1 MEKDNVEDNE
11 WLKQTKYINHKD
23 PAITTLAQS
32 ITSGI
37 ADDRAKAVA
46 IHDWV
51 RDNIQFGWTKHFWA
65 DSATD
70 VLAAGKG
77 FCNTKSTLFVALL
90 RNVGIPA
97 RQHFVTIHCDSL
109 HGLVKTGSEYVDH
122 AYAEVY
128 LDGKWLKTDSYV
140 IDSKLFR
147 NAQARLTTENRLIG
161 YGTIQGGQNTW
172 DGRTDSFAQFVNDGR
187 VDYLTTRDY
196 GVFEDVETFYKTAPE
211 TINGGRFT
219 RAIICVLAMTG
230 LINKKTE
237 SLRKS

>member
-1 MEKDNVEDNE
+1 M
-11 WLKQTKYINHKD
+11 
-23 PAITTLAQS
+23 AQS

-51 RDNIQFGWTKHFWA
+51 RDNIRFGWTKQFWA

-70 VLAAGKG
+70 VLASGKG

-97 RQHFVTIHCDSL
+97 RQHFVTIHSDSL
-109 HGLVKTGSEYVDH
+109 YGLVKTGSEYLDH
-122 AYAEVY
+122 AYTEV
-128 LDGKWLKTDSYV
+128 WLKTDSYV

-147 NAQARLTTENRLIG
+147 NAQARLGTENRLIG
-161 YGTIQGGQNTW
+161 YGTIQGGQNIW
-172 DGRTDSFAQFVNDGR
+172 AGRTDSFAQFVNDGR

-196 GVFEDVETFYKTAPE
+196 GVFDDVETFYRTAPG
-211 TINGGRFT
+211 TINGGCFT
-219 RAIICVLAMTG
+219 RAIICLLAMTG
-230 LINKKTE
+230 LINKHTE
-237 SLRKS
+237 SLRNAQNLAS